1 MDTLNVGMKD
11 TLEWEVTER
20 LTTTR
25 GEFKVFSTPSMCLLA
40 EMASHKLAAPHL
52 KAGQGQVGLTI
63 NIRHMAPTPLG
74 KMVRAETE
82 LVKGLGFTGK
92 SLVNPRQITVV
103 HEVFRPKP
111 GEIEHALEVLEA
123 IKKAREMG
131 TGVISLRGRMVDA
144 PVVKRAARTIR
155 TAVAFG
161 MLDYEL
167 SDEVIHG
174 HE

>member
-1 MDTLNVGMKD
+1 MDTLKVGMKD

-82 LVKGLGFTGK
+82 LVEIDRRRLKFQVQIFDDVEQVGDVTHERFVIDVDKYTERLRK
-92 SLVNPRQITVV
+92 KVN
-103 HEVFRPKP
+103 
-111 GEIEHALEVLEA
+111 G
-123 IKKAREMG
+123 
-131 TGVISLRGRMVDA
+131 
-144 PVVKRAARTIR
+144 
-155 TAVAFG
+155 
-161 MLDYEL
+161 
-167 SDEVIHG
+167 
-174 HE
+174 